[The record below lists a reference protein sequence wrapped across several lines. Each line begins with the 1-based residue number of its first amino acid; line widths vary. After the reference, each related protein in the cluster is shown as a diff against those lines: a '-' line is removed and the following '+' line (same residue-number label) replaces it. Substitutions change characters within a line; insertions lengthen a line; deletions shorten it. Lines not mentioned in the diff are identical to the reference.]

1 LVDFKTVQFRNKIK
15 TDDEFS
21 EKWGLKV
28 LAEYKEGLG
37 WFDLDGYKLKDDI
50 WVWVE
55 ELLAAWS

>member
-1 LVDFKTVQFRNKIK
+1 MFELT
-15 TDDEFS
+15 S
-21 EKWGLKV
+21 ECGLKV

-55 ELLAAWS
+55 EIINL